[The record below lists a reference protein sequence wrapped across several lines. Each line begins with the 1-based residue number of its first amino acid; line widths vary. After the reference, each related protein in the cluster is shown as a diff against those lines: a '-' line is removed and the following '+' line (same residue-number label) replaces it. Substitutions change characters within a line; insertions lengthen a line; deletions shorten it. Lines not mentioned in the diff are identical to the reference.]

1 MPFVKSRMKEDLTED
16 PRISE
21 DSFTTD
27 QELQNRAFERLGK
40 DIVII
45 EVLSIM
51 NIVFAVFSFSLLGLL
66 LRERSK

>member
-1 MPFVKSRMKEDLTED
+1 MPFVKQRMKEDLTED

-21 DSFTTD
+21 YSFTTD

>member
-1 MPFVKSRMKEDLTED
+1 MPFVKQRMKEDLTED

-45 EVLSIM
+45 KVLSIM

>member
-1 MPFVKSRMKEDLTED
+1 MPFVKQRMKEDLTED
-16 PRISE
+16 PRVSE
-21 DSFTTD
+21 ESFTTD

>member
-1 MPFVKSRMKEDLTED
+1 MPFVKQRMKEDLTED

>member
-1 MPFVKSRMKEDLTED
+1 MPFVKQRVKEDLTED

>member
-1 MPFVKSRMKEDLTED
+1 MPFVKQRMKEDLTED
-16 PRISE
+16 PRIIE
-21 DSFTTD
+21 DRFTTD

>member
-16 PRISE
+16 PRVSE

>member
-1 MPFVKSRMKEDLTED
+1 MKEDLTED

>member
-1 MPFVKSRMKEDLTED
+1 MPFVKQRMKEDLTED

-21 DSFTTD
+21 DRFTTD